1 MNVSD
6 SRFYRDLYQLDSEQE
21 VMEISAR
28 LQIAADMGLIESPA
42 LPAVEERRDKKNQ
55 EIHKKLQAGEIVYG
69 VRKFTP
75 AMYLSYEL
83 TRFKLEFTVFQGE
96 MIGSYRCHVIT
107 EEEKKNFFEE
117 NRDLF
122 TRYHGDSFTYEDVQ
136 MIIGKRL
143 KEMEYEKLVQNI
155 LCKFS

>member
-1 MNVSD
+1 MNISD
-6 SRFYRDLYQLDSEQE
+6 SRFYRELYDLDSEQE
-21 VMEISAR
+21 MMEISAR
-28 LQIAADMGLIESPA
+28 LQIAADMGLIDSPE
-42 LPAVEERRDKKNQ
+42 LVAVEERRKKKNE
-55 EIHKKLQAGEIVYG
+55 EIHKKLQEGKIVYG

-83 TRFKLEFTVFQGE
+83 TRFKLDFTVFQGE

-107 EEEKKNFFEE
+107 EEEKRSFFDE

-122 TRYHGDSFTYEDVQ
+122 TRYHGDSFTYDDVQ

-143 KEMEYEKLVQNI
+143 KEMEYEKLVQKI